1 MPPSD
6 KAFEQQWINQKS
18 GKIGANHSKNRRKRE
33 RERPYCLRLNC
44 IFHPLRN
51 GIISGS
57 YMFSSNSWSV
67 SLVYLESIPRPLIKS
82 NFKKYFKSFNINR
95 KKRLNVNLLQCSCL
109 ENPMDRGA
117 WWAIVHEV
125 TKSWTRLKQLSML
138 TKRCSRYDKEMFH
151 AAILCPLLG
160 LQETHKGTQL
170 IFWSKGSC
178 TLFGTKLWEELNI
191 YWLIING

>member
-1 MPPSD
+1 MKRHSPSSRLSHSLINFKAWIPNMRVWVQTQILTTTGTLQKPECRKKRKSKEGGRVPPSD

-33 RERPYCLRLNC
+33 REEPYCLRLNC

-57 YMFSSNSWSV
+57 YTFSSNSWSV

-95 KKRLNVNLLQCSCL
+95 KK
-109 ENPMDRGA
+109 
-117 WWAIVHEV
+117 H
-125 TKSWTRLKQLSML
+125 
-138 TKRCSRYDKEMFH
+138 
-151 AAILCPLLG
+151 
-160 LQETHKGTQL
+160 
-170 IFWSKGSC
+170 
-178 TLFGTKLWEELNI
+178 
-191 YWLIING
+191 